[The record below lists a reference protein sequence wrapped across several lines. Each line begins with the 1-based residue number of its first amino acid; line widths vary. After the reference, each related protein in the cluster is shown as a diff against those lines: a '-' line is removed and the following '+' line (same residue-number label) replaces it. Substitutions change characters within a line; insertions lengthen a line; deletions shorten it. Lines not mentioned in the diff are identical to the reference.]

1 MKINQSRVGFWQ
13 EVLANGTIANS
24 FMRLLE
30 TFFFILLC
38 MYTYFSF
45 TTYNTQLAMYV
56 ELLRTNCLTE
66 QTFVAL
72 TMQLTKIN
80 WDVFGI
86 LVVATVVPKAIQ
98 KFAEAKTGIKD
109 TTEST
114 VTTTTIDKTQTTVP
128 QVPTIPSN

>member
-1 MKINQSRVGFWQ
+1 MKINQPEVGFWQ
-13 EVLANGTIANS
+13 EILANGKIAKS

-30 TFFFILLC
+30 SFFFILLC
-38 MYTYFSF
+38 TYTYFSF
-45 TTYNTQLAMYV
+45 VSYHAQFAIYV
-56 ELLRTNCLTE
+56 DLLRNNCITE

-72 TMQLTKIN
+72 TLQLKQIN

-109 TTEST
+109 TTESS

-128 QVPTIPSN
+128 PNN